1 MKAEIFNLGW
11 FVKEGV
17 ADPFAAIFSPS
28 GAGGEP
34 VVLPQDAMILEKR
47 DENCQSKA
55 QSGFYPAKSYTYT
68 NEFEAV

>member
-1 MKAEIFNLGW
+1 MKAEKFNLGW

-47 DENCQSKA
+47 DEN
-55 QSGFYPAKSYTYT
+55 
-68 NEFEAV
+68 